1 MDLLLTLGSVCS
13 SVNNVPALTQRF
25 TGKGC
30 AIALLIVFSPLILA
44 LALALLPFALLLA
57 LVLGFLSCIGR
68 CVSGSMFKRFHVHVL
83 ALRKIQ
89 YYFPHTHLSLPNADN
104 GETLN
109 GPAPAKWQS
118 LEVLDA
124 SGSKMPLEH
133 LWRGPENAITVIA
146 ILRHIG

>member
-13 SVNNVPALTQRF
+13 SVNNVPSLTQRF

-44 LALALLPFALLLA
+44 LALALLPLALVLA
-57 LVLGFLSCIGR
+57 LVLGFLICIGR

-89 YYFPHTHLSLPNADN
+89 YYFPHTLVP
-104 GETLN
+104 
-109 GPAPAKWQS
+109 
-118 LEVLDA
+118 
-124 SGSKMPLEH
+124 
-133 LWRGPENAITVIA
+133 PE
-146 ILRHIG
+146 RR

>member
-1 MDLLLTLGSVCS
+1 MSAAAASEETPLTHGDS
-13 SVNNVPALTQRF
+13 PAAGDDNTQNDCLK
-25 TGKGC
+25 TPAGKGC

-44 LALALLPFALLLA
+44 LALALLPLALLLA
-57 LVLGFLSCIGR
+57 IVLGFLTCIGR
-68 CVSGSMFKRFHVHVL
+68 CVSG
-83 ALRKIQ
+83 
-89 YYFPHTHLSLPNADN
+89 NN